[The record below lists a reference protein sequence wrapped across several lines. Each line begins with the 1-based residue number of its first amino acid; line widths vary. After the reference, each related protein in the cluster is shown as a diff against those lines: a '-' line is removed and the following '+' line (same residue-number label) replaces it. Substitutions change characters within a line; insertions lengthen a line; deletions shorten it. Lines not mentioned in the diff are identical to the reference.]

1 MNGST
6 SVDFCLNFSNVASL
20 RFDLFACKEEE
31 GSDFFQIPAELNHAK
46 EGTSAKKVSKLFDV
60 NIERGWRGLDA

>member
-20 RFDLFACKEEE
+20 RFVLFSCT

-46 EGTSAKKVSKLFDV
+46 EGTSAKKVSKLFNV